1 MRVLRTAISFLV
13 LLLPYAASAQMTA
26 QRPLQITTSKLPLPE
41 AGQKYEAHLQAVG
54 GVPPYRWSLAPSSKP
69 LPSGLTLQESTGLIY
84 GRPVSSSEYSII
96 VQVQDSSEPPVTVV
110 KQLVTATAAP
120 LTIQWTTKPH
130 LDGSNL
136 SGGLR
141 VSNGTRDT
149 VQLTVIVVAV
159 NQIGKAFALRY
170 ERLSLPTK
178 SETPDLT
185 FTSSLPLG
193 SYVVHADA
201 IGEVPAKNAIYR
213 DHRELQGIN
222 VTSQ

>member
-1 MRVLRTAISFLV
+1 MRVLGIAAW
-13 LLLPYAASAQMTA
+13 LLLSLLSYGVSAQTST
-26 QRPLQITTSKLPLPE
+26 QRPLQITTAKLPVP
-41 AGQKYEAHLQAVG
+41 AARQKYEVQLQAAG
-54 GVPPYRWSLAPSSKP
+54 GLPPYRWSLAPSSKP
-69 LPSGLTLQESTGLIY
+69 LPPGLTLQESTGLIY

-136 SGGLR
+136 SGALR
-141 VSNGTRDT
+141 VSNGTKDT

-159 NQIGKAFALRY
+159 NEIGKAFALRY
-170 ERLSLPTK
+170 EHLTLPTK
-178 SETPDLT
+178 SETPDLA

-201 IGEVPAKNAIYR
+201 IGEVPAKNVIYR
-213 DHRELQGIN
+213 DHRELEGII